1 MSAEVA
7 TGAVEPQ
14 KAGVLRRL
22 GAMFYD
28 TLLIIAV
35 MMVVTAAFLPL
46 TGGEAITADRVGAL
60 EFVYQG
66 VLVAIIVVFFG
77 WFWTRSGQTVGMM
90 AWRLKV
96 ERSDGAVLTWLDAF
110 KRLAAAC
117 VSWLP
122 LGLGFFWIW
131 IDRDRL
137 AWHDRWT
144 DTRVVVLPKR

>member
-1 MSAEVA
+1 M
-7 TGAVEPQ
+7 
-14 KAGVLRRL
+14 LRRF
-22 GAMFYD
+22 GAMSYD

-35 MMVVTAAFLPL
+35 MMVVTAVFLPF

-66 VLVAIIVVFFG
+66 ALIAIVVGFFT
-77 WFWTRSGQTVGMM
+77 WFWTRSGQTVGMT

-96 ERSDGAVLTWLDAF
+96 ERSDGAVLTWTDAC

-131 IDRDRL
+131 IDRDHL

-144 DTRVVVLPKR
+144 NTQVVVLPKRKGLTLHS